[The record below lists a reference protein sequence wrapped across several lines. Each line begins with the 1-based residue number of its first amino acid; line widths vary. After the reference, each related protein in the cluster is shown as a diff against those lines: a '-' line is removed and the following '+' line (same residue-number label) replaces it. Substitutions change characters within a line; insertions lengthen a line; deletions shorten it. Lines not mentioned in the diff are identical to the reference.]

1 MRWQWCRSCC
11 RYSSSSIILARDC
24 RRSLLHERR
33 RMFVGGVVV
42 WRLIVAGI
50 GHRSYS
56 GIRRGD
62 GYVDVLRCA
71 QRESGRPQFLV
82 DERAAHPESSF
93 CFSTSTVPRA
103 MRTGSRGRASTVGL
117 NLPIVIGTVLPR
129 LVVRV
134 LMPLNSVRIPSTAYP
149 YSTRP
154 VAHAFSAVAPR
165 CNQR

>member
-1 MRWQWCRSCC
+1 
-11 RYSSSSIILARDC
+11 
-24 RRSLLHERR
+24 
-33 RMFVGGVVV
+33 MFVGGVVV

-93 CFSTSTVPRA
+93 CFST
-103 MRTGSRGRASTVGL
+103 
-117 NLPIVIGTVLPR
+117 
-129 LVVRV
+129 VRV
-134 LMPLNSVRIPSTAYP
+134 Q
-149 YSTRP
+149 YSHGPALRNP
-154 VAHAFSAVAPR
+154 CIKKLRQGKRV
-165 CNQR
+165 